1 MIPFL
6 GFVLDR
12 VVEHVNS
19 GQYTSYFVSLSKR
32 DPHTTRVDREN
43 IYAAPPDTNSC

>member
-1 MIPFL
+1 MTSFL
-6 GFVLDR
+6 GFVLYR
-12 VVEHVNS
+12 VVDHVNS

-32 DPHTTRVDREN
+32 APHTTGVDSEN